1 MVKSLAI
8 LFVLFTLS
16 SSSFALADS
25 APTEEINR
33 ALLQIANGKQ
43 DEVKAKLLD
52 MLVEYPDD
60 AGVQF
65 VLAAVLEDG
74 FKAKDIYEKIL
85 KNYPESEWADDAM
98 WRVLQ
103 FSCLIGDTTKS
114 RILLQD
120 FKAKYPNSPYMVPA
134 NDIVRTAFGIAK
146 GKYGKA
152 KFSEN
157 VAMTEKS
164 VKDLHTDAGESH
176 EENKKESKSSAKA
189 TEQEKSK
196 KTTAEKKETSEKK
209 EKQTSNS
216 EKNSDKVTTYGL
228 QVAAYTDR
236 ATAEKEMRKFLDN
249 RMRAEVR
256 EKKTK
261 DNDVLFTVVI
271 GNYSSMETAEF
282 AKNVV
287 KKECKCDPLIIEK

>member
-8 LFVLFTLS
+8 LLVLFTLS
-16 SSSFALADS
+16 SNSFALADT
-25 APTEEINR
+25 APSEEINR

-103 FSCLIGDTTKS
+103 FSCLVGDTTKS

-146 GKYGKA
+146 GKAGKSKSA
-152 KFSEN
+152 ESP
-157 VAMTEKS
+157 VMTEKH
-164 VKDLHTDAGESH
+164 VKELHTDAAETH
-176 EENKKESKSSAKA
+176 DDHKKETKPTAKA
-189 TEQEKSK
+189 TESEKGK
-196 KTTAEKKETSEKK
+196 KATNEKKEASEKK
-209 EKQTSNS
+209 EKNA
-216 EKNSDKVTTYGL
+216 DKVTTYGL
-228 QVAAYTDR
+228 QVAAYTDK